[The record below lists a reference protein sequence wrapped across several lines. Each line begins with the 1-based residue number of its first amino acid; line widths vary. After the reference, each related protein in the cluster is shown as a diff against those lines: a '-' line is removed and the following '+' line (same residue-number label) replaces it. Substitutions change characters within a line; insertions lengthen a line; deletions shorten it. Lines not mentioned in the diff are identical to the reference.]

1 MGLRDF
7 CPLEGVGVE
16 DEEEKRRKSPQW
28 AFPSL
33 TTKSSAQILPALRVA
48 AIFHL
53 DFVVQDFKITA
64 DIARPSRLVQVKNR
78 LATG

>member
-1 MGLRDF
+1 M
-7 CPLEGVGVE
+7 E

-28 AFPSL
+28 AFSSL
-33 TTKSSAQILPALRVA
+33 TTKSSAQMLPALWVV

-64 DIARPSRLVQVKNR
+64 DIAPPSRLVQVKKSTHNG
-78 LATG
+78 LKTLNPTGS